1 MVSVASHGRWVL
13 QAELQAVLALIGL
26 LLLLR
31 CSSRV
36 VLRLCDLS
44 IVLLVLSVHILL
56 GQVLALMLLEMVIER
71 AVRSGASVL
80 PHFLQVVVGRKCVIR
95 ATRPLACPILIGL
108 ATLNI
113 LLISIHPFCCLL
125 SSNMNS
131 KFKNLNSNFCF

>member
-1 MVSVASHGRWVL
+1 MVRVASHGRWVL
-13 QAELQAVLALIGL
+13 QTELQAVFALIGL
-26 LLLLR
+26 LLLRNSAL
-31 CSSRV
+31 V
-36 VLRLCDLS
+36 VLRLPCLS

-56 GQVLALMLLEMVIER
+56 RQVLGLILLEMVIEC
-71 AVRSGASVL
+71 AVRSGARML
-80 PHFLQVVVGRKCVIR
+80 PNFLKIVIGRKSMIR
-95 ATRPLACPILIGL
+95 PARSLARSILIRL